1 MAASKT
7 WLITGASS
15 GLGASLAIAALKSG
29 HRVIGTTRN
38 PTKAAQSYPDVERLG
53 GKWRSLD
60 VNVPEATK
68 TVQDIVEEAG
78 RVDVV
83 VNNAGYSIL
92 GGIEDMRY
100 GDSNQWPKTSISK
113 KLIAMTLR

>member
-92 GGIEDMRY
+92 GGIEDMTY
-100 GDSNQWPKTSISK
+100 GDSNQRPKTSISK
-113 KLIAMTLR
+113 KLIAMTRR